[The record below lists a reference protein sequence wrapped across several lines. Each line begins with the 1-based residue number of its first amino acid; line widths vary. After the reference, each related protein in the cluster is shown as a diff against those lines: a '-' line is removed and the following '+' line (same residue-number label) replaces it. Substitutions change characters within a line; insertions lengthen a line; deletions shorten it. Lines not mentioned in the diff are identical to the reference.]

1 MQFRYSSAEKTDFV
15 WETPIPNTP
24 FWDSWTYKDAYPI
37 LTAITVEELEPY
49 DLDTKY
55 GTASQEKK
63 YAVIL
68 DILRE
73 KLHREEMKGA
83 MPEDFYTNDYKNW
96 GRLWLA
102 ISSVNMRLG
111 RVNEAEAGH
120 RILVDRRQDPNNI
133 VPINN
138 LAAFLVRHTTRYA
151 EGKALA
157 QKSVAWLDNRLG
169 KASLQSIG
177 ARKNIAEADWKD
189 GNHEEADKMI
199 TEIFELVE
207 ELKET
212 KFSMYAEDEK
222 EHADAWLA
230 KLKKTA

>member
-1 MQFRYSSAEKTDFV
+1 
-15 WETPIPNTP
+15 
-24 FWDSWTYKDAYPI
+24 
-37 LTAITVEELEPY
+37 
-49 DLDTKY
+49 
-55 GTASQEKK
+55 
-63 YAVIL
+63 
-68 DILRE
+68 
-73 KLHREEMKGA
+73 
-83 MPEDFYTNDYKNW
+83 MPEDFYINDYKNW

-102 ISSVNMRLG
+102 ISSVNTRLG

-138 LAAFLVRHTTRYA
+138 LAAFLVQNTTWCA

-189 GNHEEADKMI
+189 GNHEEAEKMI